1 MTSELG
7 TDIRTERG
15 LETDFKIQRQLSNP
29 EVFSFFSLSLPIHPK
44 AQNQHDNSFFC
55 LVFGFF
61 VFLQSCGK
69 TKKITFRVENKWID
83 LGIGS

>member
-44 AQNQHDNSFFC
+44 AQNQHDNSFF
-55 LVFGFF
+55 LFGFW
-61 VFLQSCGK
+61 VFCFFAKLRED
-69 TKKITFRVENKWID
+69 KKNHI
-83 LGIGS
+83 